1 MSPLPRRRIHA
12 LVTPF
17 LLALGTT
24 TAPAATAAAQA
35 VRVVVLDSAQRRPL
49 RDVLISLLDS
59 AADLISMKRSDR
71 DGRAWLAAPTA
82 GHYAVRVQLIGRQ
95 SVVSNWLALTNTD
108 SVELT
113 FLLARAIPMLSP
125 VVIKAQRDSI
135 TPLLPP
141 GINAKAIAGRVI
153 VPAEVAAHAMGAR
166 DYVDILGSVGVAGL
180 TIASWRDAMQ
190 QERRCIA
197 NLRSISRRVCAR
209 VFVNNMRADPL
220 SAMDLASPENLDFAI
235 WLRPEDAGVLYGTA
249 RAGEDASVLLLFTKD
264 WRRTH
269 TPRPPE

>member
-24 TAPAATAAAQA
+24 TAPAAAAAAQA
-35 VRVVVLDSAQRRPL
+35 VRVVVLDSAQRRAV
-49 RDVLISLLDS
+49 RGGLISLLDS

-135 TPLLPP
+135 TPLL
-141 GINAKAIAGRVI
+141 
-153 VPAEVAAHAMGAR
+153 
-166 DYVDILGSVGVAGL
+166 
-180 TIASWRDAMQ
+180 
-190 QERRCIA
+190 
-197 NLRSISRRVCAR
+197 
-209 VFVNNMRADPL
+209 
-220 SAMDLASPENLDFAI
+220 
-235 WLRPEDAGVLYGTA
+235 
-249 RAGEDASVLLLFTKD
+249 
-264 WRRTH
+264 
-269 TPRPPE
+269 